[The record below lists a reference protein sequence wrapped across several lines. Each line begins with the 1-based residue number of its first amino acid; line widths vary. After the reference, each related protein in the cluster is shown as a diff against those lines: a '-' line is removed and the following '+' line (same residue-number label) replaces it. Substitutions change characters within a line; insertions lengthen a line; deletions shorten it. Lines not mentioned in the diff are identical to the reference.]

1 MFISWRYSAGCDL
14 VVGQVQQISASIGRK
29 VSEIQ
34 EKVVFLQVAEEVK
47 LYSFKK
53 ARQRT
58 NYNQSQTRKIQN
70 ENV

>member
-34 EKVVFLQVAEEVK
+34 EKVVFLQIAEE
-47 LYSFKK
+47 S
-53 ARQRT
+53 
-58 NYNQSQTRKIQN
+58 KIIQL
-70 ENV
+70 